1 VRTGSPASK
10 IADID
15 ALTDAAPGAGP
26 TDTTARPVTA
36 DAVNRAR
43 HRLDA
48 IALDLRWAWHP
59 DARSLFRELDPDA
72 WAASGHNPAWLL
84 AHLADR
90 RLATRLADP
99 AYADR
104 LERVTRD
111 FTLVPDLGSWC
122 ARHHPT
128 LTAGAVPGVALFSAE
143 FALADCLPISAG
155 GLGAVAGEHLKTSSE
170 LGLPAVGVG
179 LLYGEA
185 SHQWLDRLGAQHE
198 TWEPLTTRDR
208 PVTAARDRMR
218 FALEVHT
225 ALPDGPVRARVWE
238 ARVGHSRLLLLDTV
252 LAGSPPEH
260 REITR
265 RIYPSD
271 PELRL
276 RQYILLGL
284 AGYRALVDL
293 GLEPRVVHCNEGHTA
308 LAALARVAAVMDRHG
323 LTFEEARI
331 AAAPGIVF
339 TTHTPVPAGHD
350 YFPPALAE
358 AHLRPV
364 ALRLGIDPDLLLGL
378 GRYRPD
384 DPTDAFCPTVLAMR
398 LAGHRNG
405 VSALHGAV
413 TRRMWAGLWP
423 RVPLDEVPV
432 GHVTNGVHLPSWVA
446 PETRAVL
453 DRALG
458 EALEGTGDTP
468 MQWARVR
475 DVPTRDL
482 WAARTAQRHR
492 LVERARAWLSMQQ
505 VRRGTPAVAGA
516 EPTARL
522 DPDALT
528 IGFVGRF
535 VAYKR
540 PTLFLDDRERLR
552 RILGDEERP
561 VQIVFAGRAH
571 PNDFNGKRLLRDV
584 VSFARQAGLSH
595 RLVFLED
602 FDIAMDHWLSQGV
615 DVWLNTPR
623 RPDEACGIAGMK
635 AGISGALNFSTV
647 DGWWDEVWRE
657 PAPGRTNDGVDG
669 SAANPSIG
677 WAIGSRAPFASV
689 EEQDV
694 VDAASLYDVLEHEI
708 VPTFYDRDA
717 DGVPQRWVAMMRESM
732 ATLGDLWTSSRMLRD
747 YTDEFYGPGALR
759 AAQLGDRRAL
769 RARRMARHLARL
781 REHWADVAVHSVRT
795 GSAGAQVG
803 VRTEVSLGELGPRDV
818 TVEVWLDPPDGPA
831 GPAPQPM
838 TPLAPGALVT
848 KPGRRLFEARLDPA
862 LVPPGTVVAARV
874 IPRRGSLDDW
884 ASSGCIA
891 WSE

>member
-1 VRTGSPASK
+1 MMAG
-10 IADID
+10 ID
-15 ALTDAAPGAGP
+15 AMTDAVPGAGP
-26 TDTTARPVTA
+26 ADATAQAVTA
-36 DAVNRAR
+36 DAVIRAR
-43 HRLDA
+43 HHLDA

-72 WAASGHNPAWLL
+72 WAASGHNPVWLL
-84 AHLADR
+84 S
-90 RLATRLADP
+90 RLPETRLVARLGDP
-99 AYADR
+99 VYAER
-104 LERVTRD
+104 LERVARD
-111 FTLVPDLGSWC
+111 FKLVPDLGSWC
-122 ARHHPT
+122 ARHHP
-128 LTAGAVPGVALFSAE
+128 LLAAGPTPGVALFSAE

-179 LLYGEA
+179 LLYAEA
-185 SHQWLDRLGAQHE
+185 SHQWLDHRGAQHE

-225 ALPDGPVRARVWE
+225 ALPDSPVRARVWE
-238 ARVGHSRLLLLDTV
+238 ARVGRSRLLLLDTV

-276 RQYILLGL
+276 RQYIVLGL

-323 LTFEEARI
+323 LSFEEARV

-350 YFPPALAE
+350 YFPPALAA

-364 ALRLGIDPDLLLGL
+364 ALRLGIDPDMLLAL

-384 DPTDAFCPTVLAMR
+384 DPDDAFCPTVLAMR

-423 RVPLDEVPV
+423 RVPLDEVPID
-432 GHVTNGVHLPSWVA
+432 HVTNGVHLPSWTA
-446 PETRAVL
+446 PETREML

-458 EALEGTGDTP
+458 EALEGTGDQP
-468 MQWARVR
+468 LPWARVR
-475 DVPTRDL
+475 DVPARDL

-492 LVERARAWLSMQQ
+492 LVERARAWLALQQ
-505 VRRGTPAVAGA
+505 VRRGSVVAPGA
-516 EPTARL
+516 EAAARL
-522 DPDALT
+522 DPEALT

-540 PTLFLDDRERLR
+540 PTLFLEDRERLR
-552 RILGDEERP
+552 RILTDEQRP

-571 PNDFNGKRLLRDV
+571 PNDFNGKALLREV
-584 VSFARQAGLSH
+584 VSFARREGLSH

-647 DGWWDEVWRE
+647 DGWWDEVWQQ
-657 PAPGRTNDGVDG
+657 PAPGRV
-669 SAANPSIG
+669 PVG
-677 WAIGSRAPFASV
+677 WAIGSRAPFDAV

-694 VDAASLYDVLEHEI
+694 ADAASLYDVLEHEI
-708 VPTFYDRDA
+708 VPAFYERDA
-717 DGVPQRWVAMMRESM
+717 DGVPQQWVAMMRESV
-732 ATLGDLWTSSRMLRD
+732 ATLGNLWTSSRMVRD
-747 YTDEFYGPGALR
+747 YTDQFYGPGAVR
-759 AAQLGDRRAL
+759 TGQLGDRRAL
-769 RARRMARHLARL
+769 RARRVARHLARL
-781 REHWADVAVHSVRT
+781 REHWADVQVHSVRT
-795 GSAGAQVG
+795 GSAAVHQVS
-803 VRTEVSLGELGPRDV
+803 VRAEVSLGDLGPRDV
-818 TVEVWLDPPDGPA
+818 SVEVWLDPPDQPA
-831 GPAPQPM
+831 GAAPEPM
-838 TPLAPGALVT
+838 TPVARGAATT
-848 KPGRRLFEARLDPA
+848 KPGRRVFEARLDPA
-862 LVPPGTVVAARV
+862 LVPPGTIVAVRV